1 MQIVTEEEIN
11 AIDQGMCGER
21 EFIHNFAKQ
30 FEALLLR
37 KLAAG
42 VAIAPNYLYHYSEDL
57 GEDELFDVAI
67 SGRVDEVC
75 ANCVPL
81 FGLTELHIAIVAAK
95 QQENKRC
102 ADYLDEEAD
111 RQEKAW
117 IDFLASGSKGPAS
130 SSHAIP
136 RGYAKGIR
144 SLLEQ
149 KE

>member
-57 GEDELFDVAI
+57 GEDELFEVAS
-67 SGRVDEVC
+67 SGRVDEGCENC
-75 ANCVPL
+75 APL
-81 FGLTELHIAIVAAK
+81 FGLTELHIAIVTAK
-95 QQENKRC
+95 LQENKRC
-102 ADYLDEEAD
+102 ADYLDAEANRQEAD
-111 RQEKAW
+111 
-117 IDFLASGSKGPAS
+117 FSASGSKRPAS
-130 SSHAIP
+130 SSHARL

-144 SLLEQ
+144 SLLE
-149 KE
+149 